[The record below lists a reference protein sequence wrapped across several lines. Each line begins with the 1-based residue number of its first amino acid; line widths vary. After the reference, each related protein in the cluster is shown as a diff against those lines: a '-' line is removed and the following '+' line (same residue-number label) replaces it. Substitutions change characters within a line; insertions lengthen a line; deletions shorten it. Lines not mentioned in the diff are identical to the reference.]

1 MKAKRFS
8 TLELRVYRI
17 SNSTRC
23 VYFDT
28 FEEADAF
35 AVEQKRL
42 HPRTK
47 KLNGCVFDRET
58 GKGIKVAF

>member
-1 MKAKRFS
+1 MKTKRFS

-17 SNSTRC
+17 SNSTRR

-28 FEEADAF
+28 FEEAAAF

-42 HPRTK
+42 HPRTR
-47 KLNGCVFDRET
+47 KLNGCVTDHET
-58 GKGIKVAF
+58 GKFINVAF